1 MTMTNPAAPPKKSNA
16 AKPKTGEGWMGRLVR
31 RAFAKWPRRRV
42 RPVCRFLITE
52 DMRKNPRCINAEL
65 RQRGYTSGDRI
76 VVMLEGDFSRVAQL
90 AHTKIKNPLHALVI
104 AQIYAADMERISSA
118 NVKVHTPLP
127 ASASDETEVKP

>member
-1 MTMTNPAAPPKKSNA
+1 MTLINPTAPPKKYNA
-16 AKPKTGEGWMGRLVR
+16 AKQKTGEGWMGRLVR

-52 DMRKNPRCINAEL
+52 DMRKNPRCINAVL

-76 VVMLEGDFSRVAQL
+76 VVMLESDFSRVAEL
-90 AHTKIKNPLHALVI
+90 AHTKIKNPLHALVL

-118 NVKVHTPLP
+118 N
-127 ASASDETEVKP
+127 A